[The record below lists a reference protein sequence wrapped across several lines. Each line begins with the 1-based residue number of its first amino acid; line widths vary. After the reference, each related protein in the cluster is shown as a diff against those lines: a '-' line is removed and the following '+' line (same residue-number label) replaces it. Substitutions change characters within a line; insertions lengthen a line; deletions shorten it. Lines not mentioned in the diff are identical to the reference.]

1 MILKWGL
8 IIWSMPT
15 NNAEKLKILSPFED
29 KRTTKEK
36 LKASLEEVN
45 REAIS
50 KSPQFDLNT
59 YINEFFKPT
68 TIIGQQLVP
77 FYRKMLRAIPIDER
91 TQVKRIIWD
100 KIKYHIDLEIN
111 GNFINLYN
119 EQ

>member
-59 YINEFFKPT
+59 YINEFFRPT

-77 FYRKMLRAIPIDER
+77 FYRKMLRAIPIGER